1 MKLKLQNTPIG
12 QRIALALALP
22 IIGLLFFALWV
33 LSGYQRMAD
42 DTRNLS
48 EMVELVPAVS
58 ALVYELQQERG
69 ISAGFVGSGGRTFTD
84 KLAPRQAA
92 TDQKQQ
98 ALMRSLESVRI
109 AHGAERLG
117 QQIQEAQKNIDV
129 LPALRRAISVREITA
144 DQVTTSYSQTIG
156 ELIAIIKEML
166 LVSTSAELSR
176 AISAYAHLMEA
187 TELLGMERAV
197 GVARLSAGGFEP
209 TARTQHI
216 QQIER
221 QKLYLEQFRFLASAP
236 QIKQLDDALTGAE
249 SAEVERL
256 RRMTLRGQDAGA
268 TGQVDVTHWFDT
280 MTKRI
285 DRLKLIADAQAADLI
300 AQAQAI
306 EASAKNTA
314 YWVSVITLLAL
325 ALTVAIA
332 AALARGI
339 IYPIRRITGAMTKL
353 AAQDEAVEIEDH
365 QRGDEIGD
373 MARATLIFRDNI
385 LHMAQAEERLKNEA
399 IMRLHHKALSSISQ
413 GVLITDAQRRITF
426 VNAAFLK
433 ITGYDEAEML
443 GRSPHF
449 LYGPQ
454 TDPEALNQLRAT
466 LASGRPEPH
475 AVLGYRKSG
484 APFWCEV
491 SVTPVLSSQG
501 QRTHVVSVMRD
512 ITESRQLEQEMGI
525 AAIAFESLHGMMVT
539 DARGVI
545 LRVNQAFSEMTG
557 YRAEEVIGQSPAILK
572 SGRHEP
578 AFYAEMWQQLKATGQ
593 WYGEVWD
600 RRKNGEIFPKWQTI
614 SAVSGADGQTTHYVA
629 AFSDISERKEAEEK
643 IRSLAF
649 YDPLTGLP
657 NRRLLLDRLQQALL
671 TSERSG
677 QQGALLFIDLDHFKT
692 LNDTLGHHFGDTLLV
707 EVAQRLQKCLRACD
721 TAARLGGDEFVV
733 MLEDLSEVHLDAL
746 TQVETVGEK
755 ILAALNQSY
764 QLADHEHRS
773 TPSMGI
779 TLFNGQETSMD
790 ELLKQADLAMYQAK
804 AAGRNTLRFFDP
816 QMQAVVSHRAALEAD
831 LRDSLEKKDFLLF
844 YQAQVD
850 TQGRLTGAEA
860 LVRWQ
865 HPRRGLV
872 SPMEFI
878 PLAEETGLILP
889 LGLWVLET
897 ACTQLTAWA
906 QQPATAHLTMAV
918 NVSARQFR
926 QADFVQQ
933 VLAALE
939 RTGANPLLLKL
950 ELTESLLLDDIEVT
964 ISKMTQLKAVGV
976 GFSLDDFGTGY
987 SSLSYLKR
995 LPLDQLKIDRSFIT
1009 DVLTDAND
1017 AVIAR
1022 TIVALAH
1029 SMGLSV
1035 IAEGVEI
1042 EAQRSFLELN
1052 GCHAYQ
1058 GYLFGQ
1064 PGVVERL
1071 CGSRPGLPGA

>member
-22 IIGLLFFALWV
+22 ILGLLFFALWV
-33 LSGYQRMAD
+33 LSGYQQMASS
-42 DTRNLS
+42 TRSLR
-48 EMVELVPAVS
+48 EMAELAPAINT
-58 ALVYELQQERG
+58 LVHELQLERG
-69 ISAGFVGSGGRTFTD
+69 TSAGFIGSGGRSFAD
-84 KLAPRQAA
+84 ALPLRQTA
-92 TDQKQQ
+92 TDQKLQD
-98 ALMRSLESVRI
+98 LTRSLAPFQRSLSE
-109 AHGAERLG
+109 ERLG
-117 QQIQEAQKNIDV
+117 LQIQEAQKTIKM
-129 LPALRRAISVREITA
+129 LPLLRRAVGDRVIAVDELTA
-144 DQVTTSYSQTIG
+144 RYSQTIG

-176 AISAYAHLMEA
+176 AISAYVHLMEA
-187 TELLGMERAV
+187 KELLGMERAV
-197 GVARLSAGGFEP
+197 GVTYFSGGRMESSVRNEHIRL
-209 TARTQHI
+209 
-216 QQIER
+216 IER
-221 QKLYLEQFRFLASAP
+221 QKLSLEQFRFLVSP
-236 QIKQLDDALTGAE
+236 EQNRLLEDMLSGVE
-249 SAEVERL
+249 SAELERL
-256 RRMTLRGQDAGA
+256 RHIVLRDPRVGA
-268 TGQVDVTHWFDT
+268 VERVEATHWFDT

-285 DRLKLIADAQAADLI
+285 NRLKLVEDVQAGDLI
-300 AQAQAI
+300 AQAQTI
-306 EASAKNTA
+306 EEEAQNSAR
-314 YWVSVITLLAL
+314 WVSAITLLAL

-339 IYPIRRITGAMTKL
+339 IFPIRRITGAMTKL

-373 MARATLIFRDNI
+373 MARATLVFRDNLLRI
-385 LHMAQAEERLKNEA
+385 GQAEERLKNEA
-399 IMRLHHKALSSISQ
+399 IMQLHHKALSSISQ

-454 TDPEALNQLRAT
+454 TDPEALNRLRDT
-466 LASGRPEPH
+466 LVSDRPEAH

-484 APFWCEV
+484 TPFWCEV
-491 SVTPVLSSQG
+491 SVTPVLNSQG

-512 ITESRQLEQEMGI
+512 ITESRQLDQEMRI

-539 DARGVI
+539 DDKGAI
-545 LRVNQAFSEMTG
+545 LRVNQAFTEMTG
-557 YRAEEVIGQSPAILK
+557 YRAEEVLGQSPAILK
-572 SGRHEP
+572 SGRHES
-578 AFYAEMWQQLKATGQ
+578 AFYTNMWQQLQATGQ

-614 SAVSGADGQTTHYVA
+614 SAVSGADAKVTHYVA

-649 YDPLTGLP
+649 YDALTGLP

-677 QQGALLFIDLDHFKT
+677 RQGALLFIDLDHFKT
-692 LNDTLGHHFGDTLLV
+692 INDTLGHHVGDSLLV
-707 EVAQRLQKCLRACD
+707 EVAHRLQTCLRACD

-733 MLEDLSEVHLDAL
+733 MLEDLSEVYLESL
-746 TQVETVGEK
+746 TQVETVSEK
-755 ILAALNQSY
+755 ILSALNQRY
-764 QLADHEHRS
+764 QLVEGEHRS
-773 TPSMGI
+773 TPSIGI
-779 TLFNGQETSMD
+779 TLFNGQHTSMD
-790 ELLKQADLAMYQAK
+790 DLLKQADLAMYQAK

-816 QMQAVVSHRAALEAD
+816 KMQAVVTHRAALESD
-831 LRDSLEKKDFLLF
+831 LRDSLEKKEFLLF

-850 TQGRLTGAEA
+850 TQGYLTGAEA

-906 QQPATAHLTMAV
+906 GQPATAHLTMAV

-926 QADFVQQ
+926 QTDFVEQ
-933 VLAALE
+933 VLGALE
-939 RTGANPLLLKL
+939 RTGANPLRLKL

-964 ISKMTQLKAVGV
+964 INKMTRLKAVGV

-1009 DVLTDAND
+1009 DVLTDTND

-1022 TIVALAH
+1022 TIVGLAN

-1042 EAQRSFLELN
+1042 EAQRSFLEDN

-1064 PGVVERL
+1064 PGAVELLR
-1071 CGSRPGLPGA
+1071 GSKPGLPGT